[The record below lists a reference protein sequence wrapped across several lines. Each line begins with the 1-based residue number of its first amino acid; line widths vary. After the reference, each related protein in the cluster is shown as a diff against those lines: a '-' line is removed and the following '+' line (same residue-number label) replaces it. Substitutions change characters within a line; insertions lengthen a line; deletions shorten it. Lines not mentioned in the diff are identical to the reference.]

1 MARLLTI
8 LFAEDDTAVRDVVV
22 EMLSEKGFRVLTA
35 SDGYEAVR
43 LLADH
48 HVDLLLSDIV
58 MPGMDG
64 VQLARQAKV
73 MRPRIR
79 VLFTTG
85 YAAIAAERDAMHQGR
100 LLFKPVRSADLV
112 SEVAVLLATR

>member
-1 MARLLTI
+1 MAAPFTI

-22 EMLSEKGFRVLTA
+22 EILSEKGFRVLVA
-35 SDGYEAVR
+35 SDGYEAMR
-43 LLADH
+43 LLAEH
-48 HVDLLLSDIV
+48 HVDVLVTDIV
-58 MPGMDG
+58 MPGIDG

-85 YAAIAAERDAMHQGR
+85 YAERAAERDARHEGR
-100 LLFKPVRSADLV
+100 VLFKPIHSADLAR
-112 SEVAVLLATR
+112 EIEALLATR